1 MDSWSGNCPFDPLP
15 LPLPFHVDTWA
26 GLEDHVRPPSL
37 EPLANRAIWNG
48 GVTLNAWQTKYAV
61 RPSGENATAGSP
73 ATSKLPVPG
82 TAGAVVDLV
91 GPGEKTVGGGGGPG
105 LQRYVAHCIT
115 PGGRDAPNMPATA
128 RSARGRKRKRKV
140 QSGGDCTQ

>member
-37 EPLANRAIWNG
+37 ERLANRGIWKG
-48 GVTLNAWQTKYAV
+48 GVRLKAWEREEAV
-61 RPSGENATAGSP
+61 APGGEKPTARGAATAGAP
-73 ATSKLPVPG
+73 L
-82 TAGAVVDLV
+82 AGS
-91 GPGEKTVGGGGGPG
+91 GGGGGG
-105 LQRYVAHCIT
+105 LRARGERDSGPNRDGLHDYVAHCIT

>member
-1 MDSWSGNCPFDPLP
+1 MDSWSGNCPFGPLP
-15 LPLPFHVDTWA
+15 LPLPFHVDPWA

-37 EPLANRAIWNG
+37 EPLANRAIWKG

-82 TAGAVVDLV
+82 TAGSDRKSVVEGKRGDL
-91 GPGEKTVGGGGGPG
+91 
-105 LQRYVAHCIT
+105 
-115 PGGRDAPNMPATA
+115 GGR
-128 RSARGRKRKRKV
+128 RIIKKKKKEERGENER
-140 QSGGDCTQ
+140 